1 MQLMIDILQETP
13 ERLRLA
19 SKFLEDHAALIEK
32 SEAGRAD
39 ESLGLNVPAVP
50 AGTSTAPV
58 VPPAPPAPP
67 PPPSNVLPFV
77 PPVPP
82 SVAIPTAPAAP
93 PAPSVPPVAS
103 TLSVPVSPVTT
114 TTGALPTTDEYDS
127 AGMPWDVRIH
137 QKTKNKKKDG
147 TYKLLKGVDPG
158 LVSSVVVE
166 LQAQGRIRQDMAGK
180 STAPSVDPLTLF
192 GKTALPPGAS
202 APVSLPPQ
210 AYQAGQLPPP
220 PPAPGAYPQSQEST
234 QTQNAQVPAPPAP
247 PQAPVNLPPAPPV
260 PMPPSASMGMP
271 NAGQPPVLPA
281 VSEFRALVDKITK
294 LRTAG
299 KLTSDQVNAA
309 IQQAGAPSLQ
319 MLGSLSHLVPTVDAL
334 IDATLAM
341 G

>member
-32 SEAGRAD
+32 SESGRTD
-39 ESLGLNVPAVP
+39 ESLGLNVPSVP
-50 AGTSTAPV
+50 AGTTAA
-58 VPPAPPAPP
+58 PPAPPAPP

-77 PPVPP
+77 PPVPS
-82 SVAIPTAPAAP
+82 SVVTPTATVTP
-93 PAPSVPPVAS
+93 PAPSAPPVAS
-103 TLSVPVSPVTT
+103 TLLVPASPVTM
-114 TTGALPTTDEYDS
+114 TTGASPTDEYDS
-127 AGMPWDVRIH
+127 AGIPWDARIH

-147 TYKLLKGVDPG
+147 TYKLLKGVDSG

-166 LQAQGRIRQDMAGK
+166 LQSQGRIRQNMAGQ
-180 STAPSVDPLTLF
+180 STVPSVPQPDPLTLF

-202 APVSLPPQ
+202 APVSLSPQ
-210 AYQAGQLPPP
+210 TYQVGQLPPP
-220 PPAPGAYPQSQEST
+220 PPAPGTYPQSSQENT
-234 QTQNAQVPAPPAP
+234 QAQNAQVPAPPAP
-247 PQAPVNLPPAPPV
+247 PQASVNLPPAPPV
-260 PMPPSASMGMP
+260 PVPPSASMGMP